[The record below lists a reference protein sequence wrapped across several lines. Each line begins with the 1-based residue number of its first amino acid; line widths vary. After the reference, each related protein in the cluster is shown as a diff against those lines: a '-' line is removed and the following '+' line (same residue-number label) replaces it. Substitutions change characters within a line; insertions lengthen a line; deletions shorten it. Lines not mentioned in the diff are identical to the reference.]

1 MSLVEEIPE
10 GIAFRVYVQP
20 RSSKNRIV
28 GCHGDALKI
37 TLKAPPVGGAANK
50 MCIQFLA
57 KTLGVAKSS
66 LEILSGDTGRTKR
79 LLLRYPDENTSKIE
93 KRRYQD
99 IVESLFASQK
109 TA

>member
-10 GIAFRVYVQP
+10 GITFRVYVQP

-57 KTLGVAKSS
+57 KTLGMPKSS

-79 LLLRYPDENTSKIE
+79 LLLRYSDENASRIE
-93 KRRYQD
+93 KKRCQGL
-99 IVESLFASQK
+99 VESLFALRK
-109 TA
+109 TP